1 MKYTREGVLP
11 RVLFTRVISFTLLA
25 KCGSV
30 SQQPFFIS
38 RVYRVIFF
46 WLLSLAGKTKPGK
59 NHIRRKL

>member
-11 RVLFTRVISFTLLA
+11 RVLFTGVISFTLLA

-38 RVYRVIFF
+38 PVYRVIFF
-46 WLLSLAGKTKPGK
+46 WLLSLLG
-59 NHIRRKL
+59 R

>member
-30 SQQPFFIS
+30 S
-38 RVYRVIFF
+38 
-46 WLLSLAGKTKPGK
+46 PGGGGLPYETDGDA
-59 NHIRRKL
+59 RRKF

>member
-38 RVYRVIFF
+38 RVYRIIFF
-46 WLLSLAGKTKPGK
+46 WLLSLLG
-59 NHIRRKL
+59 R

>member
-11 RVLFTRVISFTLLA
+11 RVLFTGVISFTLLA

-46 WLLSLAGKTKPGK
+46 LVALSPWPVKPNQEK
-59 NHIRRKL
+59 AISN